1 MRDLTQRFIES
12 ASTDAERLEIRDAK
26 VEGLELRVSR
36 HGTKSWL
43 LRYRRKSDG
52 RKRVLTLGRF
62 PELSLQTARQRALEE
77 KALIGRGADPAGA
90 RSLINEAMTFA
101 ELAEKRLAE
110 DVAIGEGSRRNYR
123 QSFEADV
130 YAAIGKVA
138 ACQVTPDMVARILDG
153 IEHRGSL
160 VHADRT
166 KAAIGSTY
174 KWAIKRRLGV
184 INIDPTAGL
193 GKRAPATARTRL
205 MSEAEL
211 VAFWRAIH
219 SEDAPLTLRMRLIC
233 QLAVLT
239 GQRRTEV
246 AAAENSEVDI
256 NGLAPKWIIPGD
268 SKRNGVLLRG
278 RTKNKKPQTVPLSQQ
293 AVLRFRQAIELA
305 DGSKFV
311 FPADTT
317 HLTAGATPRTPH
329 IHGES
334 VSKALRRLRSQY
346 GIDDITLHDLRRS
359 ISTWLGDTGTR
370 PDVID
375 LILNHQPRD
384 VTRRH
389 YNLSTMQDHVRAALQ
404 EWADHVTEHA

>member
-1 MRDLTQRFIES
+1 V
-12 ASTDAERLEIRDAK
+12 STDAERLEIRDAK

-62 PELSLQTARQRALEE
+62 PELSLKDARQSALEE
-77 KALIGRGADPAGA
+77 KAKIGRGADPAGDL
-90 RSLINEAMTFA
+90 SLINEAMTFA
-101 ELAEKRLAE
+101 ELAAKRLAE

-123 QSFEADV
+123 QSFKADV
-130 YAAIGKVA
+130 HAAIGNVA
-138 ACQVTPDMVARILDG
+138 ACQVTPDMVARILDR
-153 IEHRGSL
+153 IERRGSL

-174 KWAIKRRLGV
+174 KWAIKRRLGGV
-184 INIDPTAGL
+184 NFDPTAGL
-193 GKRAPATARTRL
+193 GKRASATARTRL
-205 MSEAEL
+205 LSDAEL
-211 VAFWRAIH
+211 ATFWRAIH
-219 SEDAPLTLRMRLIC
+219 SDDAPLTPRMRLIC

-246 AAAENSEVDI
+246 AAAEVAEVDI
-256 NGLAPKWIIPGD
+256 DGPAPKWIIPGD
-268 SKRNGVLLRG
+268 SKRNGVLMRG
-278 RTKNKKPQTVPLSQQ
+278 RTKNKKQQNVPLSHQ
-293 AVLRFRQAIELA
+293 AVLRFRQSIELA
-305 DGSKFV
+305 DGNKFV
-311 FPADTT
+311 FPAETA
-317 HLTAGATPRTPH
+317 HLSSGANPRTPH

-359 ISTWLGDTGTR
+359 ISTWLGDNGTR

-389 YNLSTMQDHVRAALQ
+389 YNLSTMQDLVRAALQ
-404 EWADHVTEHA
+404 VWADHVTKRGE